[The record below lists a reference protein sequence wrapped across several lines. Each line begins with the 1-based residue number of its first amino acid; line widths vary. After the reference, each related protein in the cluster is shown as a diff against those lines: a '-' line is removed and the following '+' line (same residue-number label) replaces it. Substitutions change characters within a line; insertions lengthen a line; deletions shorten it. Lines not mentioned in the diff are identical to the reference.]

1 MDYIRKCMTPR
12 MKRCDSD
19 NSVKSSGS
27 DRSGGGSD
35 TDTVDAGYFKHALSE
50 ENLQQLRN
58 EYYKKQMTSP
68 RPPTPRTRDRSDFLC
83 TFCLSSC
90 YRNSKDIILTD
101 GSIER
106 KWDETTFSGQNRQK
120 YKDDGSFFMF
130 HLRVLFCLE

>member
-1 MDYIRKCMTPR
+1 MNYIRKCMTPR
-12 MKRCDSD
+12 MTRCDSD
-19 NSVKSSGS
+19 NSVKSNSSS
-27 DRSGGGSD
+27 DSDGYGGASGGS
-35 TDTVDAGYFKHALSE
+35 YFRHVLNDD
-50 ENLQQLRN
+50 NLQQLRE

-90 YRNSKDIILTD
+90 YHNSQEIILTD
-101 GSIER
+101 GSVER
-106 KWDETTFSGQNRQK
+106 KWDETTFSNQNRKK

>member
-19 NSVKSSGS
+19 NSVKSNSSSES
-27 DRSGGGSD
+27 DADGG
-35 TDTVDAGYFKHALSE
+35 GYFKHTLSDD
-50 ENLQQLRN
+50 NLQQLRD
-58 EYYKKQMTSP
+58 EYYKKQMSS
-68 RPPTPRTRDRSDFLC
+68 RPPTPRIRERSDFLC

-90 YRNSKDIILTD
+90 YRNSHDGIVTE

-106 KWDETTFSGQNRQK
+106 KWDETTFSRQNRQK

>member
-27 DRSGGGSD
+27 DRSGGSD
-35 TDTVDAGYFKHALSE
+35 ADIVDAGYFKHALSE

-90 YRNSKDIILTD
+90 YRNSKDIIVTD

>member
-27 DRSGGGSD
+27 DAE
-35 TDTVDAGYFKHALSE
+35 TTDAGYFRHAISE

-90 YRNSKDIILTD
+90 YRNSHDIILTD